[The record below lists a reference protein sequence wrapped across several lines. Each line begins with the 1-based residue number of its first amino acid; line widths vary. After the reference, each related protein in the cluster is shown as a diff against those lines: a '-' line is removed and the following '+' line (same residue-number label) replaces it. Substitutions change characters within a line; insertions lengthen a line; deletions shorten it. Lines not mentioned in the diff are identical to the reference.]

1 MTLGGYLQQIT
12 TFHTMDGSRPPFPVL
27 VFVATPQSRH
37 WLGPAPLQSIAKQV
51 ASPILV
57 VVPYS
62 IYKFLRGLKIRI
74 FLAYNFIFSF
84 FLIVS

>member
-1 MTLGGYLQQIT
+1 MTLGGYLQRIT

-51 ASPILV
+51 L
-57 VVPYS
+57 VVPYR
-62 IYKFLRGLKIRI
+62 IYNFMLGLKIRI
-74 FLAYNFIFSF
+74 FLAFILFSAF
-84 FLIVS
+84 S